1 MRSCGNDLGLA
12 ADASINRNMKW
23 EERMRSDGA
32 IRSFLLVFAAMVTST
47 NGPAVGQGAAAGD
60 NPAIYRGADRE
71 QRLLDGAR
79 KEGQVT
85 VYSSMIADQ
94 ALRPILNGFQ
104 AKYPF
109 VKAQYVRDDPP
120 QQLQKVMAEARAGR
134 VVVDVLE
141 STGLEVPVRAAG
153 INQSF
158 WSPESEAYPTEH
170 RDPEGYWAPTRF
182 SYLGACYNTNLLK
195 AGEQPKSFQDFLDPK
210 WKGKIAWSSTVIGA
224 MLFITGVRNFMGE
237 EKALAYLRELAKQ
250 DIAPIASANRVVVD
264 RVMAGEYALCLDSFL
279 HHPIISARKGAPVA
293 PLPLDPVLTV
303 VSSVMLPK
311 APPHPHAAVLFIDYL
326 LSKDGQEKLQGAD
339 YFPAHPAVPP
349 SADLDKIVPQKIAL
363 NENFISPAKMNADLA
378 RSRSIY
384 QELFAK

>member
-1 MRSCGNDLGLA
+1 MLNASA
-12 ADASINRNMKW
+12 ASAAGI
-23 EERMRSDGA
+23 
-32 IRSFLLVFAAMVTST
+32 VFAEPLRAAAPPPTEVTS
-47 NGPAVGQGAAAGD
+47 ALVEA
-60 NPAIYRGADRE
+60 
-71 QRLLDGAR
+71 AR
-79 KEGQVT
+79 KEGKVSFYT
-85 VYSSMIADQ
+85 
-94 ALRPILNGFQ
+94 ALELTTAERLSRTFE
-104 AKYPF
+104 AKYPGIAVRVERSGAERIF
-109 VKAQYVRDDPP
+109 QRIAQE
-120 QQLQKVMAEARAGR
+120 QGSGIHA
-134 VVVDVLE
+134 VDVAN
-141 STGLEVPVRAAG
+141 STDPAHYLDWKKHGWLAPYVPDDVAKHFPADQIDPDG
-153 INQSF
+153 MHATSCA
-158 WSPESEAYPTEH
+158 WTEAI
-170 RDPEGYWAPTRF
+170 G
-182 SYLGACYNTNLLK
+182 YNTNLVK
-195 AGEQPKSFQDFLDPK
+195 VGEQPKSFQDFIDPK

-339 YFPAHPAVPP
+339 YFPAHPAVPA

-363 NENFISPAKMNADLA
+363 HENFISPAKMNADLA

>member
-1 MRSCGNDLGLA
+1 MRIA
-12 ADASINRNMKW
+12 
-23 EERMRSDGA
+23 
-32 IRSFLLVFAAMVTST
+32 V
-47 NGPAVGQGAAAGD
+47 AVGCLLIVVAACGVGQAVAQNASD
-60 NPAIYRGADRE
+60 NPATYRGPDRQ

-94 ALRPILNGFQ
+94 ALRPILDGFQ

-134 VVVDVLE
+134 FVVDVLE
-141 STGLEVPVRAAG
+141 STGLEVPVRAAN
-153 INQSF
+153 INQPF
-158 WSPESEAYPTEH
+158 WSPESEAYPGDH

-182 SYLGACYNTNLLK
+182 SYLGACYNTDLVKPGDL
-195 AGEQPKSFQDFLDPK
+195 PKSFQDLLDPK

-224 MLFITGVRNFMGE
+224 MLFITGMRNFMGE

-293 PLPLDPVLTV
+293 PLPLEPVLTV

-311 APPHPHAAVLFIDYL
+311 APPHPYAAMLFIDYL
-326 LSKDGQEKLQGAD
+326 LSKDGQQKLQGAD
-339 YFPAHPAVPP
+339 YFPTHPGVQASP
-349 SADLDKIVPQKIAL
+349 DLDKIVPQKIGL
-363 NENFISPAKMNADLA
+363 RENFIAPAKMNADLA
-378 RSRSIY
+378 RSRSLY